1 MVVPCSA
8 AVKNVMNSLYP
19 QSKAQTSA
27 ISTAALVGAV
37 FGQIVFGALA
47 DRLGRRVI
55 FISTIT
61 LVIVGSLGAATSTES
76 SSVSVYTQ
84 LCIWLAILG
93 FGVGG

>member
-1 MVVPCSA
+1 
-8 AVKNVMNSLYP
+8 MNSLYP